1 MSQPQK
7 IPLTRQFQFRLTIE
21 EWMAIEFERVT
32 LQYSVLLDVIENV
45 HFYGINGLIQ
55 RENQK
60 ISPFYFYLVDE
71 QNDKFLIII
80 FSIPIFQAL
89 DSIALQTCM
98 EYFASVTQKVFCDKK
113 HVSEAEISAFSD
125 LKNLPIIR
133 SQNTEIIPFEDFT
146 EKIELQ
152 LRMKVRLGLQIFP
165 TSKIQEDISNESLQ
179 NLAEIRKVKSALV
192 TIQSNLREYSAKI
205 SSKYRISVKSYLFRT
220 SLENRFEPTIIPVF
234 ILDAVSQI
242 KEDFSVLVFSAEL
255 IARVD
260 LKHLKIL
267 IAHEIIFNLLKG
279 KFSRGLLEREIYQIL
294 SDGQD
299 DPNFLI
305 AKEMTKFFPME
316 DISEAQKAIREII
329 EQLHEEKYPIL
340 NLD

>member
-32 LQYSVLLDVIENV
+32 LQYSALLDVIENV

-60 ISPFYFYLVDE
+60 ISPFYFHLVDE
-71 QNDKFLIII
+71 QNEKLLVIV

-89 DSIALQTCM
+89 DSIALETCI
-98 EYFASVTQKVFCDKK
+98 EYFASVVQEIFCEKK
-113 HVSEAEISAFSD
+113 PVSEAEISAYGD
-125 LKNLPIIR
+125 IKNLPIIR
-133 SQNTEIIPFEDFT
+133 LQDEEIIPFEDFT

-152 LRMKVRLGLQIFP
+152 LRMKVRMGLQIFP
-165 TSKIQEDISNESLQ
+165 TSKIQEDISDESMQ
-179 NLAEIRKVKSALV
+179 NLAEIRKAKSALA

-205 SSKYRISVKSYLFRT
+205 SSTYRISVKPYLFRT

-242 KEDFSVLVFSAEL
+242 KENFSVLVFSAEL

-260 LKHLKIL
+260 PKHLKIL
-267 IAHEIIFNLLKG
+267 MAHEIIFDLLKG
-279 KFSRGLLEREIYQIL
+279 KFSRGLIEREIYQIL
-294 SDGQD
+294 SVGQD

-316 DISEAQKAIREII
+316 EISEAQKAIREII
-329 EQLHEEKYPIL
+329 EQLIEENYPIF

>member
-1 MSQPQK
+1 MNQPQK

-45 HFYGINGLIQ
+45 HFYGIDGLIQ
-55 RENQK
+55 RESQK
-60 ISPFYFYLVDE
+60 ISPFHFYLVDG

-113 HVSEAEISAFSD
+113 SVSEAEISAFSD
-125 LKNLPIIR
+125 IKNLPIIR

-179 NLAEIRKVKSALV
+179 NLSEIRKAKSALV
-192 TIQSNLREYSAKI
+192 TIQSNLRE
-205 SSKYRISVKSYLFRT
+205 
-220 SLENRFEPTIIPVF
+220 
-234 ILDAVSQI
+234 
-242 KEDFSVLVFSAEL
+242 
-255 IARVD
+255 
-260 LKHLKIL
+260 
-267 IAHEIIFNLLKG
+267 
-279 KFSRGLLEREIYQIL
+279 
-294 SDGQD
+294 
-299 DPNFLI
+299 
-305 AKEMTKFFPME
+305 
-316 DISEAQKAIREII
+316 
-329 EQLHEEKYPIL
+329 
-340 NLD
+340 

>member
-7 IPLTRQFQFRLTIE
+7 IPITRQFQFQLTIE

-60 ISPFYFYLVDE
+60 ISPFHFHLVDE
-71 QNDKFLIII
+71 ENDKLLVII

-98 EYFASVTQKVFCDKK
+98 EYFASVAREIFCEKK
-113 HVSEAEISAFSD
+113 TVSEAEISAYSD

-133 SQNTEIIPFEDFT
+133 SQNAEIIPYEDFT

-152 LRMKVRLGLQIFP
+152 LRMKVRMGVQIFP
-165 TSKIQEDISNESLQ
+165 TSKIQEDISNKSMQ
-179 NLAEIRKVKSALV
+179 NLAEIRKAKSALV
-192 TIQSNLREYSAKI
+192 TIKSNLREYSAKI

-220 SLENRFEPTIIPVF
+220 ALENRFEPTIIPVF
-234 ILDAVSQI
+234 ILEAVSKV

-260 LKHLKIL
+260 LKHLKVL
-267 IAHEIIFNLLKG
+267 MAHEIIFDLLKG
-279 KFSRGLLEREIYQIL
+279 KFSRGLLER
-294 SDGQD
+294 
-299 DPNFLI
+299 
-305 AKEMTKFFPME
+305 
-316 DISEAQKAIREII
+316 
-329 EQLHEEKYPIL
+329 
-340 NLD
+340 

>member
-1 MSQPQK
+1 
-7 IPLTRQFQFRLTIE
+7 
-21 EWMAIEFERVT
+21 MAIEFERVT

-60 ISPFYFYLVDE
+60 ISPFYFHLIDE
-71 QNDKFLIII
+71 QNEKLLIII

-98 EYFASVTQKVFCDKK
+98 EYFAAVLQKTFCENYSI
-113 HVSEAEISAFSD
+113 SEAEIAAYGEI
-125 LKNLPIIR
+125 KNLPLIR
-133 SQNTEIIPFEDFT
+133 SQNVEIIPFEDFT

-165 TSKIQEDISNESLQ
+165 ISKIQEDISNESMQ
-179 NLAEIRKVKSALV
+179 NLSEIRKVKSALV
-192 TIQSNLREYSAKI
+192 TIQSSLREYSAKI
-205 SSKYRISVKSYLFRT
+205 SSKYRISAKAYLFRT

-267 IAHEIIFNLLKG
+267 IAHEIIFDLLKG
-279 KFSRGLLEREIYQIL
+279 KFSRGLVEREIYQIL
-294 SDGQD
+294 ANGQD

-305 AKEMTKFFPME
+305 AKEMAKFFPME
-316 DISEAQKAIREII
+316 DISEAQKEIQGII
-329 EQLHEEKYPIL
+329 EQLIEEKYPIL